1 MLVSSVLERGLMSI
15 VSFFKTV
22 HGCPSVRLYSS
33 SILSHHISLVNNPL
47 DRASAWEWTLS
58 FVLAVTGWRCSFM
71 LTQCLVVVSGDLGLH
86 VGHTS
91 VANFDFAPIGDLVK
105 NGRFRESFRNY
116 FEELSANV
124 TFDIVTVRWIEP
136 ANISISF
143 SFFLL

>member
-1 MLVSSVLERGLMSI
+1 
-15 VSFFKTV
+15 
-22 HGCPSVRLYSS
+22 
-33 SILSHHISLVNNPL
+33 
-47 DRASAWEWTLS
+47 
-58 FVLAVTGWRCSFM
+58 M

-124 TFDIVTVRWIEP
+124 TLT
-136 ANISISF
+136 
-143 SFFLL
+143 